1 MYKTRVLYLIFFLN
15 IALTGVY
22 AGDLTGKIT
31 GTDKKPLKF
40 VRVTL
45 NEPGITVY
53 SDETGK
59 YLVKDI
65 PAGHYNV
72 TFSRYGFETK
82 TFELEI
88 NGKAYV
94 LDAVLSESLIE
105 TTTID
110 VTSSFEDQ
118 DISQSTFSVS
128 TMNLRTLVRERSH
141 NLGSTIENLP
151 GVNSISTGIGI
162 GKPVIR
168 GLTSNSVLI
177 VHDGVKQE
185 SQQWGDEH
193 APEISLFDLDRIEI
207 LRGPSSL
214 VYGSEGIGGV
224 VNIISKPLQF
234 SGNRENIYYGNADL
248 GFFSVNNEK
257 SGNIMLGTGFG
268 NAGFKGHLGFRK
280 SGNVRTPEGTFPV
293 NSLNPSVK
301 DTINGGVLSNS
312 GTEEYEGGLT
322 AGYRGNFGYINAGY
336 EFFNREIQMHDIDP
350 LAEGNQKINTSQ
362 FGIEGNFRINKK
374 FHLEPVLS
382 YQMQKRKEF
391 ETTFD
396 RETDKAELYWNLK
409 TFQGD
414 IRLHND
420 IEENLNGTFGVSATL
435 MSNQSLGAEKL
446 IPGYNSAGMGLYAFE
461 KYNFEKFT
469 ISAGLRYDYKSTD
482 IEYTIMKTDTSGNV
496 VRDIVP
502 RNINFD
508 AFSGS
513 AGFVFRPNESIDI
526 FSNIGRGWR
535 PPSEYEM
542 YVDGVHEG
550 TNRFERGIL
559 TRNPDAEPVNESSL
573 NIDIGVRARLSNFSA
588 EVSLYNNS
596 VYNFIYPSPSG
607 TVDSAS
613 GYYIYDIHQDK
624 STFRGIEY
632 SVQYQPLDF
641 MLLTLDGDYIFSE
654 NNATGNPLPFTPPMK
669 NIAGLK
675 LQKQNIGVLYNPY
688 IEFKAKFVS
697 AQNDVDPLETKT
709 GGYALFNI
717 GLGADFVFNK
727 TVASVDLSADNIFD
741 TKYVDHLSR
750 YKTFALNP
758 GRSVNLKVTVPFMF

>member
-1 MYKTRVLYLIFFLN
+1 MYKTRVLYLIFF
-15 IALTGVY
+15 IIVSFSGVF
-22 AGDLTGKIT
+22 AGDLTGRIT

-45 NEPGITVY
+45 NEPGITVFT
-53 SDETGK
+53 DESGK
-59 YLVKDI
+59 YSVKEL
-65 PAGHYNV
+65 PSGHYSI
-72 TFSRYGFETK
+72 TFSRYGFESK
-82 TFELEI
+82 TLKLEI
-88 NGKAYV
+88 NDETNV
-94 LDAVLSESLIE
+94 MDAVLSESLIE
-105 TTTID
+105 TSTID
-110 VTSSFEDQ
+110 VTGSFEIQ
-118 DISQSTFSVS
+118 DISQSTLSVS
-128 TMNLRTLVRERSH
+128 TLNLRTLTRERSH
-141 NLGSTIENLP
+141 NLGTTIENLP

-234 SGNRENIYYGNADL
+234 SGSRENVYYGNADL

-257 SGNIMLGTGFG
+257 TGNIMLGTGFG

-280 SGNVRTPEGTFPV
+280 SGNVRTPEGIFPV
-293 NSLNPSVK
+293 NTLNTSVK
-301 DTINGGVLSNS
+301 DTITGGILSNS
-312 GTEEYEGGLT
+312 GTEEYEGGFT
-322 AGYRGNFGYINAGY
+322 AGYRGNFGFINAGF

-362 FGIEGNFRINKK
+362 FGIEGNFRLNKK
-374 FHLEPVLS
+374 FHLEPVIS

-391 ETTFD
+391 ETSED
-396 RETDKAELYWNLK
+396 KETDNAELYWNLR

-420 IEENLNGTFGVSATL
+420 LEENLNGTFGVSATL
-435 MSNQSLGAEKL
+435 MSNRSLGAEKL
-446 IPGYNSAGMGLYAFE
+446 IPGYTSAGMGFYAYE
-461 KYNFEKFT
+461 KYNLEKFT

-482 IEYTIMKTDTSGNV
+482 IEYTIMETDTSGNV
-496 VRDIVP
+496 VRDISP
-502 RNINFD
+502 RTIDFN

-513 AGFVFRPNESIDI
+513 VGFVFRPDESVDI

-573 NIDIGVRARLSNFSA
+573 NIDIGVRARLKNFSA
-588 EVSLYNNS
+588 EISLYNNS
-596 VYNFIYPSPSG
+596 VNNFIYPSPSG

-613 GYYIYDIHQDK
+613 GYYIYDILRDK
-624 STFRGIEY
+624 SIFRGIEY
-632 SVQYQPLDF
+632 SLQYQPLDF
-641 MLLTLDGDYIFSE
+641 MLLTFDGDYIFSE
-654 NNATGNPLPFTPPMK
+654 NNATSNPLPFTPPMK

-688 IEFKAKFVS
+688 FEFRAKFVS
-697 AQNDVDPLETKT
+697 AQDDVDPLETET
-709 GGYALFNI
+709 GAYALFNA

-727 TVASVDLSADNIFD
+727 TVASVDFRVENIFD

-758 GRSVNLKVTVPFMF
+758 GRSVNLKLTVPFMF